1 MPHRFLFLRGT
12 PVKIFRSIV
21 FSAVLAGAITGIVV
35 TGAQM
40 VSTVPLILKAEVF
53 EGVEAPAPAAHT
65 HDAATPAHSHDHG
78 EEGWAPEDGVERNA
92 YTALVNIVSWIGFGL
107 LMTGAFVLSRRD
119 ITWREGFLW
128 GLGGFAAF
136 ILAPTLGLPP
146 ELPGMP
152 AGDLVARQIWW
163 VGTVAATVI
172 GIALIAFRR
181 SPLAAVAAIVLIAL
195 PHIIGAPQ
203 PASHETAVPHD
214 LHHQFIVA
222 VTLTTLLSWSLLGGL
237 TGFFYKRFSAA

>member
-1 MPHRFLFLRGT
+1 MS
-12 PVKIFRSIV
+12 VFRSIV
-21 FSAVLAGAITGIVV
+21 FSAVLAGAITGVVV

-53 EGVEAPAPAAHT
+53 ETAEEPAASPAAGHT
-65 HDAATPAHSHDHG
+65 HDAAAPAHSHDHD
-78 EEGWAPEDGVERNA
+78 EEAWAPQDGFERNA
-92 YTALVNIVSWIGFGL
+92 YTTLVNVVSWIGFGL
-107 LMTGAFVLSRRD
+107 LMAGAFVLSRRD

-152 AGDLVARQIWW
+152 AGELVPRQIWW
-163 VGTVAATVI
+163 VGTVAATAA
-172 GIALIAFRR
+172 GLYLIALRR
-181 SPLAAVAAIVLIAL
+181 SPIAAVAAIVLIAL

-203 PASHETAVPHD
+203 PQSHETAVPHD

-237 TGFFYKRFSAA
+237 TGLFYRRFSAAA

>member
-1 MPHRFLFLRGT
+1 MN
-12 PVKIFRSIV
+12 VFRSIV

-53 EGVEAPAPAAHT
+53 EAAEAPAAAPAAGHS
-65 HDAATPAHSHDHG
+65 HDTATPAHSHDHDA
-78 EEGWAPEDGVERNA
+78 EAWTPEDGFERNA
-92 YTALVNIVSWIGFGL
+92 YTTLVNVVSWIGFGM
-107 LMTGAFVLSRRD
+107 LMAGAFVLSRRD

-128 GLGGFAAF
+128 GLGGFVAF

-152 AGDLVARQIWW
+152 AGELVPRQIWW
-163 VGTVAATVI
+163 VGTVAATAA
-172 GIALIAFRR
+172 GLYLIALRR
-181 SPLAAVAAIVLIAL
+181 SPIAAVVAIVLIAL
-195 PHIIGAPQ
+195 PHLIGAPQ

-237 TGFFYKRFSAA
+237 TGLFYRRFSAAA

>member
-1 MPHRFLFLRGT
+1 MN
-12 PVKIFRSIV
+12 VFRSII
-21 FSAVLAGAITGIVV
+21 FSAVLAGAITGILV

-53 EGVEAPAPAAHT
+53 EVAEAPAGHSHDAAPAAHT
-65 HDAATPAHSHDHG
+65 HGAATPAHSHSHD
-78 EEGWAPEDGVERNA
+78 EEAWAPADGFERNA
-92 YTALVNIVSWIGFGL
+92 YTALINVISWIGFGM
-107 LMTGAFVLSRRD
+107 LMAGAFVLSRRD

-152 AGDLVARQIWW
+152 AGELVPRQIWW
-163 VGTVAATVI
+163 VGTVAATAA
-172 GIALIAFRR
+172 GIYLIAFKR
-181 SPLAAVAAIVLIAL
+181 SPIAAVAAILLIAL
-195 PHIIGAPQ
+195 PHLIGAPQ
-203 PASHETAVPHD
+203 PDSHETAVPHE
-214 LHHQFIVA
+214 LARQFVVA

-237 TGFFYKRFSAA
+237 TGLFYRRFSAAN

>member
-1 MPHRFLFLRGT
+1 MN
-12 PVKIFRSIV
+12 VFRSII
-21 FSAVLAGAITGIVV
+21 FSAVLAGLITGIVV

-53 EGVEAPAPAAHT
+53 EVAEPAAPA
-65 HDAATPAHSHDHG
+65 DAGHSHAPGTAAHSHD
-78 EEGWAPEDGVERNA
+78 EEAWGPEDGFERNA
-92 YTALVNIVSWIGFGL
+92 YTALINVVSWIGFGM
-107 LMTGAFVLSRRD
+107 LMAGVFVLSRRD

-152 AGDLVARQIWW
+152 AGDLVARQVWW
-163 VGTVAATVI
+163 IGTVAATAV
-172 GIALIAFRR
+172 GLYLIALQR

-195 PHIIGAPQ
+195 PHVIGAPQ
-203 PASHETAVPHD
+203 PESHDSAVPHG
-214 LHHQFIVA
+214 LHHEFVVA

-237 TGFFYKRFSAA
+237 TGLFYRRFSATA